1 MTTRRRDYLTIVGS
15 AATVS
20 FAGCLGGE
28 SSEAIQTSY
37 DCDLTSQEPVSSLP
51 QPTLGPDDATVTV
64 DFFEDFACPHC
75 ATFATG
81 SLQQLKNEYLNG
93 ESVRFRHFDFPIP
106 VSETWSY
113 AVANAARSV
122 QESLTDAAFFEFSQA
137 AYQNQAEY
145 AYELLG
151 DLADS
156 VGAAPCRVMNDI
168 SSETY
173 DQVVADNK
181 ETGISR
187 GVESTPQIFVN
198 GEKVTVPR
206 GGDRY
211 TQISN
216 AIDANL

>member
-1 MTTRRRDYLTIVGS
+1 MTIRRRAYLTAIGS
-15 AATVS
+15 AATVGL
-20 FAGCLGGE
+20 AGCLGGGE
-28 SSEAIQTSY
+28 SIQTSY
-37 DCDLTSQEPVSSLP
+37 DCDLTSREPVSSLP
-51 QPTLGPDDATVTV
+51 QPTLGPDDASVTV
-64 DFFEDFACPHC
+64 DLFEDFACPHC

-81 SLQQLKNEYLNG
+81 SLQQLKTEYLDG

-122 QESLTDAAFFEFSQA
+122 QDSLTDAAFFEFSLA
-137 AYQNQAEY
+137 AYRNQADY
-145 AYELLG
+145 TYELL
-151 DLADS
+151 ADRADT
-156 VGAAPCRVMNDI
+156 VGADPCRVMRDI

-173 DQVVADNK
+173 DQVVAENK
-181 ETGISR
+181 ETGVSR

-198 GEKVTVPR
+198 GAKVTVPR
-206 GGDRY
+206 DGDRY

>member
-1 MTTRRRDYLTIVGS
+1 RRRDYLTIVGS

-122 QESLTDAAFFEFSQA
+122 QESLTDAAFFEFSLA
-137 AYQNQAEY
+137 AYQNQSEY

-181 ETGISR
+181 ETGVSR